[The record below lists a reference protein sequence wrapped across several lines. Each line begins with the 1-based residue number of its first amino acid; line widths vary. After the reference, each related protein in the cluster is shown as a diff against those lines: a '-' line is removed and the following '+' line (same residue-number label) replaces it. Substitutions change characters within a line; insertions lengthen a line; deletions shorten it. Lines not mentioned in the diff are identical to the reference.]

1 MSLFKNEKP
10 LRAERVC
17 KVETL
22 NPEEGITS
30 MMKVSQDNKDYVTV
44 LCLANKTMKTVF
56 HSEFSALNEMA
67 RYRKLYKK
75 IGK

>member
-17 KVETL
+17 KVENL

-30 MMKVSQDNKDYVTV
+30 MMKVSQDKKDYVTV
-44 LCLANKTMKTVF
+44 LCLANKTEKMVF